1 MILLVPIYLY
11 MQCIDHQFMVP
22 EDPEEI
28 PQIMASITTAHME
41 TAHFDHKV
49 NKKSYDTFQ
58 EATQF
63 IRKILQY
70 SIF

>member
-1 MILLVPIYLY
+1 
-11 MQCIDHQFMVP
+11 MVP

-41 TAHFDHKV
+41 TAHFDHNA

-58 EATQF
+58 AATQF
-63 IRKILQY
+63 IRKLLQY
-70 SIF
+70 SIH

>member
-1 MILLVPIYLY
+1 
-11 MQCIDHQFMVP
+11 MVP

-70 SIF
+70 SIR